1 MEQVVIY
8 AKYIFA
14 VVGTAILSLI
24 GGWDMALQ
32 VLVIMV
38 VIDYVTGMTAAWL
51 TGELSSSVGFKGI
64 TKKILLFI
72 PVVIG
77 VCIDNVLG
85 QEILRSLAIMFYIA
99 NEGLSILENLGRS
112 GVPIPEPVR
121 KALAALKES
130 SEKGYE

>member
-1 MEQVVIY
+1 MDQAVIY

-32 VLVIMV
+32 VLVILV
-38 VIDYVTGMTAAWL
+38 VIDYATGLTAAWV
-51 TGELSSSVGFKGI
+51 TGTLSSSVGFKGI

-77 VCIDNVLG
+77 VCIDNILG
-85 QEILRSLAIMFYIA
+85 QEILRSLAIMFYVA
-99 NEGLSILENLGRS
+99 NEGLSILENLGRA
-112 GVPIPEPVR
+112 GVAIPEPIKR
-121 KALAALKES
+121 ALAALKES
-130 SEKGYE
+130 SEKGHD